1 MEAYFK
7 LGVKQLKKKTFLDFL
22 SSFQQHVFYVEDSN
36 VPCKSTGCN
45 VHIHYSAYF
54 LFSGTI

>member
-7 LGVKQLKKKTFLDFL
+7 LSVKQLKKTDFL
-22 SSFQQHVFYVEDSN
+22 SFFQQHVFYVEDSN

-45 VHIHYSAYF
+45 VHVHYSAYF
-54 LFSGTI
+54 LFSVTI